1 MSYGEYSVSVAVNSG
16 HARFLHVF
24 ALKKYPP
31 IPVNPASKISSI
43 LSVIFLVVFIS
54 KFFAD
59 QFPCSQIECHFFLF
73 VSEGNSGGSLSIT
86 SVELRLDHSSKAV
99 RSHLYLL

>member
-24 ALKKYPP
+24 ALKKKKVPP

-43 LSVIFLVVFIS
+43 LSVIFFS
-54 KFFAD
+54 
-59 QFPCSQIECHFFLF
+59 
-73 VSEGNSGGSLSIT
+73 SL
-86 SVELRLDHSSKAV
+86 
-99 RSHLYLL
+99 YQ